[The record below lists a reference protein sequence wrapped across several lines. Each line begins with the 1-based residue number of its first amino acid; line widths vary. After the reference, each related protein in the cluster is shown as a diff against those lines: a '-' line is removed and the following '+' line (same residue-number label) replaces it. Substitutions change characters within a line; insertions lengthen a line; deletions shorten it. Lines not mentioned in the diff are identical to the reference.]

1 MDGSFSHDLRGPLA
15 LVPDPQASG
24 QAERFIRSAHLPQ
37 IAAAGRFLPTPLVA
51 LAQPPAAAALPDPP
65 ALPDPRPS
73 ATAQMT
79 PPADLAPP
87 APPPAPVGRPAPVAN
102 LDQPSLRAQIRA
114 EILAELA
121 QDRAALASTAQ
132 SLARALQLVANPPAA
147 QIATMQG
154 QLQQA
159 VGQLASH
166 LAGQAID
173 TDAAPFAR
181 RITQLAQQVSAQMG
195 EITVRMHPDDCA
207 AVATLLAQ
215 TCPPDMADLAQ
226 ARICADADLMR
237 GDICLRSAALRL
249 DDRAASRAALGA
261 HDHG

>member
-15 LVPDPQASG
+15 LAPDSLATVQSG
-24 QAERFIRSAHLPQ
+24 RFMRSAYLPQ
-37 IAAAGRFLPTPLVA
+37 IASAARFQPRPLAADAGPPNAMLVPADDGPNPEITPAMV
-51 LAQPPAAAALPDPP
+51 PPAEPVK
-65 ALPDPRPS
+65 
-73 ATAQMT
+73 
-79 PPADLAPP
+79 P
-87 APPPAPVGRPAPVAN
+87 APPPPMPSP
-102 LDQPSLRAQIRA
+102 DQPSLRAQIRA

-132 SLARALQLVANPPAA
+132 SLARALQLVVDPPAA
-147 QIATMQG
+147 QIAAMQG

-215 TCPPDMADLAQ
+215 SCPPDLADLAQ

-237 GDICLRSAALRL
+237 GDICLRNAALRL

-261 HDHG
+261 YDHG